1 MQHSSVGTFLFACQ
15 IINMYGELIM
25 EKTQHK
31 VKGCVLVLFCFFPC
45 SLD

>member
-1 MQHSSVGTFLFACQ
+1 MERSYVGTFLFACQ

-31 VKGCVLVLFCFFPC
+31 VNKGVFFFC
-45 SLD
+45 

>member
-1 MQHSSVGTFLFACQ
+1 MELNAALFACQ

-31 VKGCVLVLFCFFPC
+31 VNEGVFFSPVNR
-45 SLD
+45 SFA